1 MARVLT
7 NTQEADDKTV
17 VDCRISPSEKM
28 EDYLKHALLVVD
40 QEEKQQPR
48 QSSMGVG
55 IVSLFTTIAMMS
67 VGRLEPM
74 LLLNMINLVGLG
86 GMCYLLVEQ
95 LSLSAAIV
103 RSLPQFTVIGWNELI
118 LKEYYRVVTD
128 ASRLLSCYRPKPWLN
143 SAIML
148 LDTQEDF
155 RSILLDLDLCM
166 RTMSTDYASASNIQE
181 HPLYLH
187 WEPYLEYTAV
197 RDREILRSE
206 LLKRSQGSATTED
219 RLLSDYLLNRMVMN
233 DAKTQDGSLQPFVW
247 NPDPQAKV
255 GAFLGSGSSGSVHK
269 FTWFGLE
276 CAKKCFVCRTEAEER
291 VFQKE
296 VGVMACLNHPNVV
309 KFICC
314 HRDLKERAI
323 VMECVPTNLH
333 EFIEQRV
340 ASSNTGFPF
349 TPMAALD
356 MISQIASGMEYLH
369 GKNVVHRDLK
379 PHNILVS
386 PFTSPELLT
395 ADGYAKLKLCDFGL
409 AKSIVTSQSEQQ
421 SRVCGT
427 RSWMAPEAS
436 PRGNAP
442 VPLQYRTKEADVYSF
457 AIVCSQILSGADEPF
472 PCPWNG
478 FIDRISV
485 PRNERPELP
494 LNVYPAK
501 LLDLIIK
508 CWDPDPHQRPSFSV
522 ICKSLREIKIQLLRM

>member
-1 MARVLT
+1 
-7 NTQEADDKTV
+7 
-17 VDCRISPSEKM
+17 
-28 EDYLKHALLVVD
+28 
-40 QEEKQQPR
+40 
-48 QSSMGVG
+48 
-55 IVSLFTTIAMMS
+55 
-67 VGRLEPM
+67 
-74 LLLNMINLVGLG
+74 
-86 GMCYLLVEQ
+86 MCYLLVKQ
-95 LSLSAAIV
+95 LSRSAAMV
-103 RSLPQFTVIGWNELI
+103 RSLSQFTVIGRNELI
-118 LKEYYRVVTD
+118 LKEYNRVVTD
-128 ASRLLSCYRPKPWLN
+128 ASRLLSCYRKQPWLN

-166 RTMSTDYASASNIQE
+166 RTMSTDYASAYNAQGNPE
-181 HPLYLH
+181 YLP
-187 WEPYLEYTAV
+187 WE
-197 RDREILRSE
+197 RDYKYAAEMYRHILITR
-206 LLKRSQGSATTED
+206 LLKKRSQRWVTTQD

-233 DAKTQDGSLQPFVW
+233 DSKKQDGSLQPFFW

-255 GAFLGSGSSGSVHK
+255 GALLGSGRSGSVHK

-314 HRDLKERAI
+314 HRDSDERAI
-323 VMECVPTNLH
+323 VMEYMPMNLRD
-333 EFIEQRV
+333 FINQRV

-356 MISQIASGMEYLH
+356 TISQIASGMEYLH
-369 GKNVVHRDLK
+369 GKKVVHRDLK
-379 PHNILVS
+379 PLNILVS

-421 SRVCGT
+421 SQICGT
-427 RSWMAPEAS
+427 RFWMAPEAY
-436 PRGNAP
+436 PRGDAL

-472 PCPWNG
+472 PRPWND
-478 FIDRISV
+478 FIDRISA
-485 PRNERPELP
+485 PRNERPKLP

-508 CWDPDPHQRPSFSV
+508 CWDPDPRQRPSFSV
-522 ICKSLREIKIQLLRM
+522 ICKSLKEIKIELLRM